1 MSLEY
6 TSDSDV
12 SDDTRDLVQRGLATV
27 KRKRMTVAFQSERLR
42 ERPLV
47 PNMDI
52 SHIRYPSNQDG
63 LNGATSTHGLN
74 PVGRELY
81 NGQNYNSIP
90 ILFTIPNVHCNLMS
104 RDGTIYRN
112 YSMHIAQ

>member
-12 SDDTRDLVQRGLATV
+12 SDDTRDLLQRGLATV

-52 SHIRYPSNQDG
+52 SHIRHPSNQDG

-81 NGQNYNSIP
+81 NGQNYN
-90 ILFTIPNVHCNLMS
+90 
-104 RDGTIYRN
+104 IY
-112 YSMHIAQ
+112 I